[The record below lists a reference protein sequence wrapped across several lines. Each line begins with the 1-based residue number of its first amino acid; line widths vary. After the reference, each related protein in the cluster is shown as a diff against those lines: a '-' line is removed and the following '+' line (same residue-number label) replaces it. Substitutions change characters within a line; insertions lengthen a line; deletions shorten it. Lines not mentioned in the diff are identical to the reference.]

1 MKKVFLVL
9 ILVLSV
15 VMFSAPYNTKIR
27 VLLWDEVL
35 TQALKSAIPEFEK
48 KTGIKV
54 ELDLLPSA
62 QVFPKIT
69 TSVSLKSTDYDLVAV
84 DEPFIPMLAP
94 LLEPFTSWPQTKVYQ
109 RPNFSDF
116 MPLAFEASRWNGI
129 FMGVPVNANVYV
141 WLTRKDLI
149 EKYKDEFKKQ
159 YGYDLGIPDNLNQLL
174 DMCKF
179 FQTKG
184 IYGWAPFTRA
194 AEGATAEAIWVFE
207 SFGTSV
213 IQKVGNTYKVTL
225 DKKKAVQAINFYKEL
240 LKYAPPGALDFGH
253 PERIAAFSQGKV
265 FTMFLWPAQVPDIEN
280 PDKSLVAG
288 NVLYSAPPAGPA
300 KKAAVRGAWIVAI
313 PAASKE
319 KAAAAEFAYWWVSTE
334 VSKSLIPKGLLP
346 VRQSILLDKQ
356 VLKERPWFESLYRS
370 LQVVVSRP
378 RFEQYPEVSQVIRD
392 NWLAG
397 ISGKVTPEKA
407 IDDMITGI
415 KAVLKKY
422 GY

>member
-129 FMGVPVNANVYV
+129 FTVY
-141 WLTRKDLI
+141 L
-149 EKYKDEFKKQ
+149 
-159 YGYDLGIPDNLNQLL
+159 
-174 DMCKF
+174 
-179 FQTKG
+179 
-184 IYGWAPFTRA
+184 
-194 AEGATAEAIWVFE
+194 WVLRFDQCHSTF
-207 SFGTSV
+207 SFS
-213 IQKVGNTYKVTL
+213 IIFIL
-225 DKKKAVQAINFYKEL
+225 
-240 LKYAPPGALDFGH
+240 
-253 PERIAAFSQGKV
+253 
-265 FTMFLWPAQVPDIEN
+265 
-280 PDKSLVAG
+280 
-288 NVLYSAPPAGPA
+288 
-300 KKAAVRGAWIVAI
+300 
-313 PAASKE
+313 
-319 KAAAAEFAYWWVSTE
+319 
-334 VSKSLIPKGLLP
+334 LIPGLNLVIDLP
-346 VRQSILLDKQ
+346 IINSA
-356 VLKERPWFESLYRS
+356 
-370 LQVVVSRP
+370 VVYFS
-378 RFEQYPEVSQVIRD
+378 S
-392 NWLAG
+392 
-397 ISGKVTPEKA
+397 S
-407 IDDMITGI
+407 
-415 KAVLKKY
+415 
-422 GY
+422 